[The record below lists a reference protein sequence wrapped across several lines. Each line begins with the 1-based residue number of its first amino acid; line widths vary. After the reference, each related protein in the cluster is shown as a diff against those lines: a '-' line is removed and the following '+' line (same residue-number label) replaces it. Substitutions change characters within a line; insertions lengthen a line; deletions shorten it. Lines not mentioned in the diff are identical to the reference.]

1 MKRRAL
7 SAGLAVLVAGLAFAS
22 PASAATHI
30 VHVFD
35 TDFSSNPR
43 GQPIVD
49 PTIRVG
55 DTVQWV
61 WDSGF
66 HTSTSVNGIPEQW
79 NSGMLGPGGRYSHTF
94 TNVGTWHYY
103 CQPHGS
109 DNGNRTAS
117 GMAGTIRAI
126 VPEPATPAL
135 LAAAASCLLLRRR
148 RPA

>member
-1 MKRRAL
+1 MKRRVL
-7 SAGLAVLVAGLAFAS
+7 RAGLAVLVAGLAFAS

-66 HTSTSVNGIPEQW
+66 HSATSVSGIPERW
-79 NSGMLGPGGRYSHTF
+79 DSGMLGPGARYSHTF
-94 TNVGTWHYY
+94 RNVGTWHYY
-103 CQPHGS
+103 CIPHGF
-109 DNGNRTAS
+109 DNRNGTAG
-117 GMAGTIRAI
+117 GMAGTIRVI
-126 VPEPATPAL
+126 VPEPASAAL
-135 LAAAASCLLLRRR
+135 LGAAVAGLLLRRR
-148 RPA
+148 RL